1 MSASSVS
8 PATASPSLPRKKTT
22 TSTASEPDGGSRAH
36 IKQYYEDS
44 GLDYAYW
51 SRAFNMHFGYFE
63 RGMSPF
69 KLEAMLANMNRKVL
83 EFLGL
88 KRGSVL
94 DLGCGAG
101 ATAKQLAAE
110 NAGLAITGVSL
121 VGEQIGRARAACE
134 KLPTAQQPRFVEADY
149 TALPFGENQFDGAWN
164 LESACHAPGRD
175 KGALVREAFRVLK
188 PGASWVVVDGFLK
201 RQPRMRT
208 SRWVLDKVQDYWA
221 LETFAE
227 RDAFLQALRE
237 AGFVD
242 IEIVDWSWRVAPSAA
257 YIPWVTVAFFVDW
270 LRKEKA
276 RALGRHRLANALAP
290 MLGLMLGLSRSFF
303 GYYAI
308 RARKPERR

>member
-8 PATASPSLPRKKTT
+8 PATARSSYAHETSSTYPS
-22 TSTASEPDGGSRAH
+22 SAPDGGSRAH

-83 EFLGL
+83 DFLGL
-88 KRGSVL
+88 KRGSVI

-101 ATAKQLAAE
+101 ATSKQLAAE

-121 VGEQIGRARAACE
+121 VGEQIGRARAACAS
-134 KLPTAQQPRFVEADY
+134 LPAAQQPCFVEADY
-149 TALPFGENQFDGAWN
+149 TALPFADNQFDGAWN
-164 LESACHAPGRD
+164 LESACHAPGID
-175 KGALVREAFRVLK
+175 KRALVNEAFRVLK

-201 RQPRMRT
+201 RPPRWRS
-208 SRWVLDKVQDYWA
+208 SRWILNKVHDYWA
-221 LETFAE
+221 LETFAD
-227 RDAFLQALRE
+227 RDAFLQALRD

-257 YIPWVTVAFFVDW
+257 YIPWVTGVFFVDW

-290 MLGLMLGLSRSFF
+290 MLGLMLGLSRAFF
-303 GYYAI
+303 GYYAV
-308 RARKPERR
+308 RARKPLA

>member
-1 MSASSVS
+1 MSASSAS
-8 PATASPSLPRKKTT
+8 PATAPSSYPREKNTNY
-22 TSTASEPDGGSRAH
+22 SATAAGGSRAH

-51 SRAFNMHFGYFE
+51 SRSFNMHFGYFE

-69 KLEAMLANMNRKVL
+69 KLEAMLENMNRKVL
-83 EFLGL
+83 DFLGI

-110 NAGLAITGVSL
+110 NTGLAITGVSL
-121 VGEQIGRARAACE
+121 VGEQIGRARAAC
-134 KLPTAQQPRFVEADY
+134 KRLPEVQQPRFVEADY

-164 LESACHAPGRD
+164 LESACHAPGAD
-175 KGALVREAFRVLK
+175 KRALVNEAYRVLK

-201 RQPRMRT
+201 RPPRLRT
-208 SRWVLDKVQDYWA
+208 SRWILDKVHDYWA

-242 IEIVDWSWRVAPSAA
+242 IEIVDWSWRIAPSAA
-257 YIPWVTVAFFVDW
+257 YIPWVTAVFFVDW

-276 RALGRHRLANALAP
+276 RAMGRHRLANALAP
-290 MLGLMLGLSRSFF
+290 ILGLCLGLSRSFF

-308 RARKPERR
+308 RARKPAR